1 MGNVIAS
8 TNAHY
13 VFVSEDQ
20 HCHGREGKFSERSS
34 TITRTITTRL
44 QQQYQNK
51 FVQQQVLTTTVPTST
66 VSTTTVSTTAVS
78 TTTVPTQTIL
88 ATTNHA
94 TTVQQQLTTVFAAV
108 RAPRFTNATELQME
122 S

>member
-1 MGNVIAS
+1 MLS
-8 TNAHY
+8 TF
-13 VFVSEDQ
+13 FVSEDQ

-51 FVQQQVLTTTVPTST
+51 FIQQQVLTTTVPTSTVSTTT